1 MLNDS
6 LILIICWNTIIV
18 YYKMIGVSIKMT
30 LRYINIAIMLK
41 CVNNYANFPLNKD
54 NNSIWN
60 NPNTKYKILIKI
72 KKLDK

>member
-1 MLNDS
+1 
-6 LILIICWNTIIV
+6 
-18 YYKMIGVSIKMT
+18 MIGVSIKMT